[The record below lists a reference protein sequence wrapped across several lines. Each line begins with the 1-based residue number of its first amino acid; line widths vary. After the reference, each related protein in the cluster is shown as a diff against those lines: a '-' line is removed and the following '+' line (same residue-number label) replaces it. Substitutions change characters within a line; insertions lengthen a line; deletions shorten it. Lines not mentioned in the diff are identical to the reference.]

1 MSPAIEVSIRR
12 AASGTGNV
20 ELVFQLTPNYATVLT
35 LTDAD
40 TRTMHTA
47 VGEFLAADTDTGT
60 DANTDAARA
69 LDAFM
74 RGVEFEPYKSAVGAF
89 HRHVGDSDP
98 QEGEL
103 LSYPDGS
110 QLFIPTDGEAQ
121 VLSLG
126 DDVEH

>member
-12 AASGTGNV
+12 AASGTDNV

-40 TRTMHTA
+40 TRAMHTA
-47 VGEFLAADTDTGT
+47 VGEFLAADTDTDT
-60 DANTDAARA
+60 DTDAARA
-69 LDAFM
+69 LNAFM
-74 RGVEFEPYKSAVGAF
+74 RGVEFEPYKSAVRAF
-89 HRHVGDSDP
+89 HRHVGDADP